1 MTNSMLSASFY
12 LRKDVEQLARE
23 LLGKHLHFRDMVVR
37 IVETEAYRAPDDR
50 ACHAYG
56 NKRTPRTETM
66 FLPGGHAYIYLCYG
80 IHHLFNIVTGPKD
93 EAHAVLIRAVE
104 PIKGLEK
111 MRQKRNYPKK
121 DQSLT
126 NGPGKWTQAL
136 GLTTALDGQSLL
148 TDELFLTKGE
158 TVSDSEILTS
168 KRIGVDYAG
177 ECADRPWRF
186 FLKDSDFVSKK

>member
-12 LRKDVEQLARE
+12 LRKDVEQLARA

>member
-23 LLGKHLHFRDMVVR
+23 LLGKHLHFRDMIVR

>member
-1 MTNSMLSASFY
+1 MLSASFY
-12 LRKDVEQLARE
+12 LRKDVEQLARA